1 MPKGQYERDHG
12 SFGSQHHLERN
23 LEMTDIYTKRANI
36 RNIHK
41 MNDMSDAELLSLVAL
56 NEKIA
61 AEHREP
67 FGSIIAAASASAI
80 AAEAFRVYYYRN

>member
-1 MPKGQYERDHG
+1 
-12 SFGSQHHLERN
+12 
-23 LEMTDIYTKRANI
+23 MTDIHTNRANI
-36 RNIHK
+36 RNMHK
-41 MNDMSDAELLSLVAL
+41 MNDMSDAELLSLVSL

>member
-1 MPKGQYERDHG
+1 
-12 SFGSQHHLERN
+12 
-23 LEMTDIYTKRANI
+23 
-36 RNIHK
+36 

-67 FGSIIAAASASAI
+67 FGSLIVAASASAI
-80 AAEAFRVYYYRN
+80 AAEAFRFYSGRN

>member
-1 MPKGQYERDHG
+1 
-12 SFGSQHHLERN
+12 
-23 LEMTDIYTKRANI
+23 MTDIYTNRANI

-41 MNDMSDAELLSLVAL
+41 MNDMSDAELLSLVSL

-61 AEHREP
+61 AEHRKP

-80 AAEAFRVYYYRN
+80 ASEAFLVYYYRN

>member
-1 MPKGQYERDHG
+1 
-12 SFGSQHHLERN
+12 
-23 LEMTDIYTKRANI
+23 MTDIYTKRANI

-67 FGSIIAAASASAI
+67 FGSLIVAASASAI
-80 AAEAFRVYYYRN
+80 AAEAFRFYAGRN